1 VVKIVH
7 YVNQFFAGIGGED
20 SAYTGFETKAGAV
33 GPGMLLAK
41 LLSEAGFEAEI
52 TTAYCGDTY
61 AAEHVDEVMTRFE
74 RVVRETAPDVVVL
87 GPAFNSGRYGLVCGE
102 LAARIPART
111 GVPAITGLYEENAA
125 VGLFRSKALIARTGN
140 SAMGMA
146 SAMEVIAGFVPRL
159 AGGESV
165 DSLAEDALF
174 GAERRSNG
182 LESKTAADRAVDVL
196 LQVLKNV
203 DVGTELSIPDVE
215 SVPIPEPVR
224 DLSTAT
230 IALVTEGGLV
240 PTGNPDRLSTG
251 ASERWGAYPL
261 DELLA
266 SPGSFES
273 IHGGYDTQFVNESPF
288 RLVPIDALVELVQDD
303 RVGAL
308 HPQYYVTSGT
318 ATKVENCRLMG
329 SQIAKVLKNAGVEAV
344 ILTGT

>member
-1 VVKIVH
+1 
-7 YVNQFFAGIGGED
+7 
-20 SAYTGFETKAGAV
+20 
-33 GPGMLLAK
+33 
-41 LLSEAGFEAEI
+41 
-52 TTAYCGDTY
+52 
-61 AAEHVDEVMTRFE
+61 
-74 RVVRETAPDVVVL
+74 
-87 GPAFNSGRYGLVCGE
+87 
-102 LAARIPART
+102 
-111 GVPAITGLYEENAA
+111 
-125 VGLFRSKALIARTGN
+125 
-140 SAMGMA
+140 
-146 SAMEVIAGFVPRL
+146 
-159 AGGESV
+159 
-165 DSLAEDALF
+165 
-174 GAERRSNG
+174 
-182 LESKTAADRAVDVL
+182 VDVL